1 MWRMTGTW
9 VPPAVAAPGRLT
21 IRRTVRCGTI
31 RLPVLRATRLEPVAD
46 AGDVAG
52 TWAMP
57 GATSFGTCR
66 TGNRADGSAT
76 SGTGTTVA
84 GGSTTDLIAAPSRLA
99 YGRPRA
105 TRPRTPNQ
113 NRFRRDL
120 NTPQLAEGRNP
131 PYEVPAYAEPVV
143 NRLRV
148 PSDIAGARPGSCARA
163 PLTRK
168 RPDLYPTRLHDPTSL
183 LGPIP

>member
-1 MWRMTGTW
+1 MTGTW

-21 IRRTVRCGTI
+21 IRRTVRCGTT
-31 RLPVLRATRLEPVAD
+31 RLPVLRATRVEPVAGEGD
-46 AGDVAG
+46 AAG

-99 YGRPRA
+99 YGRARA

-120 NTPQLAEGRNP
+120 NMPQLAEGRNP
-131 PYEVPAYAEPVV
+131 PYEVPAYADPVV

-148 PSDIAGARPGSCARA
+148 PSDIADARPGILRSA